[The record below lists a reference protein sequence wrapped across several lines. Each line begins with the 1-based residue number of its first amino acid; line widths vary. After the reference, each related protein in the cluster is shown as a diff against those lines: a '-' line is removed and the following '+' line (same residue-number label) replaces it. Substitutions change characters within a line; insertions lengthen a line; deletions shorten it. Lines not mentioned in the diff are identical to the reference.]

1 MRPSK
6 AILSLIV
13 IAMSLLVACG
23 GSSSSQSS
31 LPRGGEP
38 VSLDPAEFVARID
51 HPYWPMAPGNT
62 WVVMD
67 KDLEGN
73 AQRIEITVTNK
84 KKRIL
89 GIDTTVIH
97 DRVTE
102 NGKLVEDTYD
112 WYAQDKD
119 GNLWYFGED
128 TTAFENGKP
137 NKAGSWQAGVDG
149 AQAGV
154 VIPAE
159 PKVGQ
164 SYRQE
169 YYAGK
174 AEAAAKVVG
183 LDKKVEVAAGKFDDV
198 LMTEDTTR
206 IHPDVLEHK
215 FYARGVGPVLILG
228 LSGGKAWEELVH
240 FKNGSA

>member
-1 MRPSK
+1 MRPYI
-6 AILSLIV
+6 AIAGISLTLF
-13 IAMSLLVACG
+13 LLAGCG
-23 GSSSSQSS
+23 GGGGSQSS
-31 LPRGGEP
+31 LPQGGEA
-38 VSLDPAEFVARID
+38 VDLNAADFVARID
-51 HPYWPMAPGNT
+51 HPYWPMAPGSK

-67 KDLEGN
+67 KDLAGN
-73 AQRIEITVTNK
+73 TQRIEITVTNK

-112 WYAQDKD
+112 WYAQDKR

-128 TTAFENGKP
+128 TTAFENGKAD
-137 NKAGSWQAGVDG
+137 KAGSWQAGVDG

-169 YYAGK
+169 YYAGQ
-174 AEAAAKVVG
+174 AEAAAKVVAV
-183 LDKKVEVAAGKFDDV
+183 DKKVEVTAGKFDDV

-215 FYARGVGPVLILG
+215 FYAKGVGPVLILG